1 MCKSVCVLSCRGM
14 PASASLPAEPIALLD
29 EIESGLPFSSS
40 TAGTQQQKPGKGS
53 EEQGKAKKHKRDKE
67 KHKKESKEKKHKRHK
82 KDKKAKEG
90 GPSGLPTC
98 LTIGHLQI
106 FRHNA
111 CVRMVLHLSRQHE
124 ACPHDLYMSFT
135 GDCSWKRALKPCQIW
150 CEHICI
156 ESLLMLQMIA

>member
-1 MCKSVCVLSCRGM
+1 MCKIVCALSCRGV

-53 EEQGKAKKHKRDKE
+53 EEQGKAKKHKKDKE

-90 GPSGLPTC
+90 EPSGLPTC
-98 LTIGHLQI
+98 LTVDHLQI

-111 CVRMVLHLSRQHE
+111 CVRMVHHLKSP
-124 ACPHDLYMSFT
+124 A
-135 GDCSWKRALKPCQIW
+135 
-150 CEHICI
+150 
-156 ESLLMLQMIA
+156 

>member
-1 MCKSVCVLSCRGM
+1 MCKNVCALSCRGV

-29 EIESGLPFSSS
+29 EIELGLPFSSS
-40 TAGTQQQKPGKGS
+40 TAGTQQQKPGKGG
-53 EEQGKAKKHKRDKE
+53 EEQGKAKKHKKDKE

-98 LTIGHLQI
+98 LTVDHLQI

-111 CVRMVLHLSRQHE
+111 CVRMVHHLSRQHE
-124 ACPHDLYMSFT
+124 A
-135 GDCSWKRALKPCQIW
+135 
-150 CEHICI
+150 
-156 ESLLMLQMIA
+156 SLMTCMYLLLETIGEKEPSSHA